1 MKAWH
6 LRDHLRRI
14 QIDLVAVDRD
24 HFERA
29 VPLNSCAGVASPR
42 MVEVDAAG
50 RLLDAAVCLQ
60 PCDDDLLFHL
70 KGSTKAGKTRHF
82 QLYFGAPDAEAADP
96 EPGSG
101 PLSLT
106 RGLDHEGFA
115 AIRIDSPGVSW
126 IYHLEGGGFA
136 GIVDSAGADWISYHP
151 WGGSDGNYRGIP
163 NLVHPESFFHPG
175 RTGCSSEVVAS
186 GPLRVVI
193 RSRSN
198 DDAWL
203 CEWRLEP
210 DCARLTVL
218 KAARPYWLLYEGT
231 PGGRLDEQ
239 GDFALLADGQRV
251 AASERWEMEQLPEP
265 GWIAFGAAGS
275 PRALWLMR
283 HEADGDADSYWPME
297 GNMTVFGFGRSG
309 LTKSLV
315 RVPAQFSVG
324 LAECNDHGS
333 LSNIVHASGDL
344 PQIRMGRTESRG

>member
-6 LRDHLRRI
+6 LRDRLWRI
-14 QIDLVAVDRD
+14 QIDLIVGDHD

-29 VPLNSCAGVASPR
+29 VSLELTESVASPR
-42 MVEVDAAG
+42 VVEVDAEG
-50 RLLDAAVCLQ
+50 QLLDAAVCLQ
-60 PCDDDLLFHL
+60 PCDEELLFHL
-70 KGSTKAGKTRHF
+70 KGETGAGQTRHF
-82 QLYFGAPDAEAADP
+82 QMYFDAPDAEMVDP
-96 EPGSG
+96 EPVPG

-115 AIRIDSPGVSW
+115 SIRIDSPRVSW

-136 GIVDSAGADWISYHP
+136 GMIDSVGANWISYHP
-151 WGGSDGNYRGIP
+151 RGGSDGNYRGIP
-163 NLVHPESFFHPG
+163 NLVHPESYFHPG

-193 RSRSN
+193 FSRSN
-198 DDAWL
+198 DDAWR

-239 GDFALLADGQRV
+239 GDFLLLADGRRF
-251 AASERWEMEQLPEP
+251 AASERWEMERLPEP
-265 GWIAFGAAGS
+265 GWIAFGASGS

-309 LTKSLV
+309 LTKSLL
-315 RVPAQFSVG
+315 RVPAHFSVG
-324 LAECNDHGS
+324 LADCNDHVS
-333 LSNIVHASGDL
+333 LSNIIHASSNP
-344 PQIRMGRTESRG
+344 PQLRMGRKESRG